1 MSEMFR
7 KAILPE
13 GPEIGAAYPWY
24 RAAAIARQ
32 PSIATNAKADHRTQV
47 PPKYK
52 LAEVQTWK
60 FEHKH
65 KHKHKHKHGG
75 SQKLGTARAPLGPHP
90 GARNLLGFRPSHRA
104 VTLGHHGASDP
115 MDAPRAFFPLLC
127 WPRRSDQ

>member
-1 MSEMFR
+1 M
-7 KAILPE
+7 
-13 GPEIGAAYPWY
+13 GG
-24 RAAAIARQ
+24 
-32 PSIATNAKADHRTQV
+32 ATNAKADHRTQV

-104 VTLGHHGASDP
+104 VTLGHHGASNTAGLVNAGNHVQLTKHD
-115 MDAPRAFFPLLC
+115 DADAKLC
-127 WPRRSDQ
+127 SRE